1 MTRDSPSM
9 FIPVMP
15 ITLQASIDYLHELP
29 NCTGTEMWLEATIRR
44 SFSKCFPIA
53 LPHFLVLPAHLEF
66 HETIIYL
73 QTAGFNPENVFEV
86 KVQRISVKYKTCHKP
101 EIRPF
106 IKGDDF
112 PHKDHMIPRAK
123 WSNSDF
129 GRSSFSRL
137 QLRRHHVV
145 SLAFSDVPPGCQLI
159 RRTTETSARAL
170 WLSEVMGKKRK
181 KYPLVTWLAGKSE
194 IFWRTCLMGTSPS
207 NYYYTS

>member
-29 NCTGTEMWLEATIRR
+29 NCTRTEMWLEATIRR
-44 SFSKCFPIA
+44 SFSKCFPFA
-53 LPHFLVLPAHLEF
+53 LPTSSCFTSPFRVPWNNMTSPNCWIQPRKCLWSSAH
-66 HETIIYL
+66 I
-73 QTAGFNPENVFEV
+73 G
-86 KVQRISVKYKTCHKP
+86 KVQNMSQTWKKASHQR
-101 EIRPF
+101 
-106 IKGDDF
+106 GWF
-112 PHKDHMIPRAK
+112 PPCVDHMIPRAK
-123 WSNSDF
+123 WSNRDF